1 MNEQLLVDKIN
12 VDDIEYVTSEL
23 PDQIKGLVSLY
34 QEAQAKV
41 VEHQRGAA
49 MMDAARRA
57 LGDNVVNAVRQ
68 WNAQRIKELQAA
80 QAAANA
86 APVAAPVVEAKP
98 AAVKARKLKA
108 VTNESPDAVQ

>member
-1 MNEQLLVDKIN
+1 MNEPLVEKIN
-12 VDDIEYVTSEL
+12 VDEIEYITSEL

-34 QEAQAKV
+34 QEAQVKM
-41 VEHQRGAA
+41 VEAQRTAA
-49 MMDAARRA
+49 MMEAARRA

-86 APVAAPVVEAKP
+86 APVVP
-98 AAVKARKLKA
+98 AAGAGAPKARKLKA
-108 VTNESPDAVQ
+108 VTNDAPDAVQ